1 MTSIDYRRSNLR
13 SAWIS
18 QQYDQL
24 PNCEAHF
31 DLVTELQTSSEG
43 YVCFR
48 SKLSA
53 DNVKIPADFISNGA
67 I

>member
-1 MTSIDYRRSNLR
+1 MTNYR
-13 SAWIS
+13 SAR
-18 QQYDQL
+18 
-24 PNCEAHF
+24 AHF

-48 SKLSA
+48 SKPAA